1 MTKTPY
7 EKVFDYVQKKVESER
22 DKYICGAKNQ
32 YFAWCDFKD
41 CFSEAYAQYMNKAM
55 EEAKKLKEERE
66 KRKEKEL
73 FR

>member
-1 MTKTPY
+1 MKKTPY
-7 EKVFDYVQKKVESER
+7 EKTLDYIQKKVAAER
-22 DKYICGAKNQ
+22 DKYCCGEKNQ

-41 CFSEAYAQYMNKAM
+41 CFSEAYAKFMNEAI
-55 EEAKKLKEERE
+55 EEAKKFKEERE

>member
-1 MTKTPY
+1 MKQTPY
-7 EKVFDYVQKKVESER
+7 EKTLEYIQKKVASER

-41 CFSEAYAQYMNKAM
+41 CFSEAYAKYMNAAI
-55 EEAKKLKEERE
+55 EEAKRLKEERE

-73 FR
+73 YK